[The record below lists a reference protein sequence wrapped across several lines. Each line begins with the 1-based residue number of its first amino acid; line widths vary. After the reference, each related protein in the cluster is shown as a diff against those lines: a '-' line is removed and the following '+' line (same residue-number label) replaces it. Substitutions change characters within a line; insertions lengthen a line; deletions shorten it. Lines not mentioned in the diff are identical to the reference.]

1 MSSLFDIYLSNNRLD
16 MLSKGPMPTNTCLQP
31 LLEDAIAAAQPLG
44 DRHTF
49 ILEKEGMPPGIWS
62 DPDLLRLV
70 LRTLADNAVK
80 YTPPGTTVRLRAE
93 TLADGWNIEISDD
106 GPGIPEDERG
116 RIFERYFRGR
126 SSSGNAGSGL
136 GLALA
141 RRLVE
146 TLGGTLRL
154 DTKSRHG
161 ATFRIWL
168 PGKPVTGAA
177 Q

>member
-1 MSSLFDIYLSNNRLD
+1 M
-16 MLSKGPMPTNTCLQP
+16 
-31 LLEDAIAAAQPLG
+31 
-44 DRHTF
+44 
-49 ILEKEGMPPGIWS
+49 
-62 DPDLLRLV
+62 
-70 LRTLADNAVK
+70 
-80 YTPPGTTVRLRAE
+80 VRLRAA
-93 TLADGWNIEISDD
+93 TVPDGWHIDISDD

-126 SSSGNAGSGL
+126 SSSGNVGSGL

-154 DTKSRHG
+154 DTESRQG

-168 PGKPVTGAA
+168 PGKPVIAE
-177 Q
+177 